1 MYHKNQHHHKSK
13 DLPSLFAD
21 YITPNGTGVSDVC
34 LEAGALYIKQLNQV
48 FYHFFSSTK
57 QTVFIS
63 TSTFS
68 NLSLFRPMD
77 KRLKCLTLQP
87 RSHAFQMI
95 SMLISPRI
103 SQRFLHPGNWATWS
117 FTIPAPLTPALRF
130 VQPWLYH
137 QLPFRVFEIISPM
150 LPQIRLPHLNSPQVA
165 SPTMKGKHCLLTSF
179 VKGAGMMQGLC
190 TQHVHLLCRSHSRF

>member
-48 FYHFFSSTK
+48 FYHFFLPHSKQFLSQHRLSQICLFSGQWTSAKNVWRFSQGLMLFKWYLCWYHQEHNKGSSIRATGQHDPSPSRHLWLLPWGLCNPDFTINCPFVCLK
-57 QTVFIS
+57 
-63 TSTFS
+63 
-68 NLSLFRPMD
+68 LFLPCC
-77 KRLKCLTLQP
+77 LKSGCLT
-87 RSHAFQMI
+87 
-95 SMLISPRI
+95 
-103 SQRFLHPGNWATWS
+103 
-117 FTIPAPLTPALRF
+117 
-130 VQPWLYH
+130 
-137 QLPFRVFEIISPM
+137 
-150 LPQIRLPHLNSPQVA
+150 SPQVA

-190 TQHVHLLCRSHSRF
+190 TQPVHLLCRSHSRF